1 MSWFVADWSL
11 LHFELKHNYHPKAQ
25 APMTPRLS
33 DPWSHTSLPY
43 RTVTLWS
50 QHLGKR
56 YACLFIWSDWTS
68 SNYREVSKLSH
79 CSFLRPYRVKKRAG
93 KGLKELV
100 WSYSALGSNI
110 FQMVGSGEQPGS
122 SQLCLSCN
130 SPTVPLSFCTFRSGE
145 SSWRDSANASSNFR
159 AWGLNG
165 CHSVFSGL
173 TFQTLASAEIIGG
186 LFLWFT
192 LFCKTLEVGD
202 VAKGK
207 RLVMINSNEPE
218 NHSSETLCELEKV
231 FFFFK
236 CDKRSGTRQH
246 QGCTFIRVLLLSFA
260 DKILRFRFVFFCF
273 CFLNIK

>member
-1 MSWFVADWSL
+1 MPV
-11 LHFELKHNYHPKAQ
+11 
-25 APMTPRLS
+25 LS
-33 DPWSHTSLPY
+33 KS
-43 RTVTLWS
+43 
-50 QHLGKR
+50 
-56 YACLFIWSDWTS
+56 LFIWSDWTS

-79 CSFLRPYRVKKRAG
+79 CSFLRPYRVKKKAG

-110 FQMVGSGEQPGS
+110 FQMVGRGEQPGS

-145 SSWRDSANASSNFR
+145 SSWRDSTNTSSNFR

-207 RLVMINSNEPE
+207 RLIMINSNEPE

-231 FFFFK
+231 FVFFLNVTK
-236 CDKRSGTRQH
+236 EAGPDNTK
-246 QGCTFIRVLLLSFA
+246 VALLLECCCCHLLTKFSGSGLVF
-260 DKILRFRFVFFCF
+260 FVFVFWIVSRIWCHRVF
-273 CFLNIK
+273 FLHFHYFNHFLVTLTYHFTTLCLHP